1 MITIGI
7 TEDNRI
13 ESIDDTGQQIKSGK
27 AGTDDAAVIQ
37 DAVDRL
43 AKGGQ
48 ILLRAGRYM
57 FDRPVEVTVPVTIC
71 GEGRGTEIQPP
82 DGDFAFKVFENG
94 SCPSRRYD
102 SFGTPPV
109 HAEPGPA
116 WPGGK
121 VGHTRPRLHSV
132 HIRHLA
138 IQGHGRGKGIS
149 LACLTES
156 MFTDLWISNTG
167 EGPALQF
174 EMEVMETVFD
184 NLHLSNCGCPASQE
198 ATIEMKSQTG
208 DACNNLHFRSIY
220 VIFPKYIGVQIG
232 GDQGPNHP
240 RLLWFEDCM
249 LHGWHHRA
257 EPAPYDLMRVNKTDP
272 ARGIC
277 VKGCRLTN
285 SGEDSAYLRVREG
298 RVKIEDCVLGGGRGR
313 HYLAVQPGATL
324 QAIGNTF
331 HYDVDLEH
339 VLTADRAEVVF
350 TGNQVVLGKG
360 NPVLDIRSPRTARIN
375 ENRFQLDS
383 GQCPLR
389 ITDSAEAP
397 SGPVVVTGNIV
408 GGSAEA
414 MQTELVSDAPVIER
428 DNTYVM

>member
-7 TEDNRI
+7 RNGAVEVLDEAGKRLN
-13 ESIDDTGQQIKSGK
+13 SGN
-27 AGTDDAAVIQ
+27 AGEDDAAVIQ

-43 AKGGQ
+43 DEGGQ
-48 ILLRAGRYM
+48 VLLRAGHYE
-57 FDRPVEVTVPVTIC
+57 FERPVEVTVPVTIC
-71 GEGRGTEIQPP
+71 GEGRGTEIRPP
-82 DGDFAFKVFENG
+82 EGDFAFRVFEDG
-94 SCPSRRYD
+94 SCPSRRYE

-116 WPGGK
+116 WPEGK

-138 IQGHGRGKGIS
+138 IEGHGRGKGIS

-156 MFTDLWISNTG
+156 MFADLWISNTG

-184 NLHLSNCGCPASQE
+184 NLHLSNCGCPASRE

-208 DACNNLHFRSIY
+208 DACNNLHFRDIY
-220 VIFPKYIGVQIG
+220 VIFPQYIGIQIG

-285 SGEDSAYLRVREG
+285 SGAESAYLRVCDG
-298 RVKIEDCVLGGGRGR
+298 RVKIEDSVLGGGRGR
-313 HYLAVQPGATL
+313 HFLVAEPGATL
-324 QAIGNTF
+324 QAINCTF
-331 HYDVDLEH
+331 HDAVDLEN
-339 VLTADRAEVVF
+339 VLTADRAELVF
-350 TGNQVVLGKG
+350 MGNQVVLGKG
-360 NPVLDIRSPRTARIN
+360 GPVLDVRSPKTARIS
-375 ENRFQLDS
+375 ENRFQLAP
-383 GQCPLR
+383 GQCPLH
-389 ITDSAEAP
+389 ITDRAEAP
-397 SGPVVVTGNIV
+397 AGPVVVNDNIITGS
-408 GGSAEA
+408 G
-414 MQTELVSDAPVIER
+414 QTVERVLASGAQIAER
-428 DNTYVM
+428 DNVSLR